1 VYDRAV
7 DGRHDGPSGSLA
19 GSSGAARPHAAS
31 SGTLAPES
39 AALEAP
45 GADPLSDVLRAVR
58 LTGAVFFRVDAT
70 APWVIEVPDTSAL
83 AAVTLPRAQHVISY
97 HVVTH
102 GACWG
107 ALLGGAAVKL
117 EEGDVLVLPHGD
129 PYVMSIARGMRG
141 GPDTAE
147 VLAFMG
153 QMAAGRLPFTITEG
167 GSGPER
173 LGLVCGFLGCD
184 VHPFNPLLAAL
195 PPLLHVPQ
203 AFASVDPLGRL
214 IDFAIA
220 ESRAKRV
227 GGECVRLRL
236 SELMFVE
243 VVRRYLGALPAEQTG
258 WLAGLRDRVVGR
270 ALALLHERPGDAWT
284 LEKLARDVGLS
295 RSALAERFSHF
306 VGDPPIQYLTRWRM
320 QAAARLLADGQAKVA
335 AVALQVG
342 YDSEAAFSR
351 AFKKAVGV
359 SPAAWRTRYATLPP
373 AAARSIATPRS
384 S

>member
-1 VYDRAV
+1 
-7 DGRHDGPSGSLA
+7 
-19 GSSGAARPHAAS
+19 
-31 SGTLAPES
+31 
-39 AALEAP
+39 
-45 GADPLSDVLRAVR
+45 
-58 LTGAVFFRVDAT
+58 
-70 APWVIEVPDTSAL
+70 VIEVPDTSAL
-83 AAVTLPRAQHVISY
+83 ASVTLPRAQHVISY
-97 HVVTH
+97 HVVTR

-117 EEGDVLVLPHGD
+117 EEGDVLVFPHGD
-129 PYVMSIARGMRG
+129 PYVMSIAPGMRG

-153 QMAAGRLPFTITEG
+153 QMVAGRLPFTITEG
-167 GSGPER
+167 GSGPEQ

-195 PPLLHVPQ
+195 PRLLHVRQ
-203 AFASVDPLGRL
+203 AFVSGDPLGRL

-220 ESRAKRV
+220 ESQDKRA

-243 VVRRYLGALPAEQTG
+243 VVRRYLAALPAEQTG
-258 WLAGLRDRVVGR
+258 WLAGLRDRIVGR
-270 ALALLHERPGDAWT
+270 ALALLHERPGEAWT

-306 VGDPPIQYLTRWRM
+306 VGDPPMQYLTRWRM
-320 QAAARLLADGQAKVA
+320 QAAARLLADGQAKVS

-351 AFKKAVGV
+351 AFKKTVGV
-359 SPAAWRTRYATLPP
+359 PPAAWRTRYATPPP
-373 AAARSIATPRS
+373 ASARSIAKTLS
-384 S
+384 